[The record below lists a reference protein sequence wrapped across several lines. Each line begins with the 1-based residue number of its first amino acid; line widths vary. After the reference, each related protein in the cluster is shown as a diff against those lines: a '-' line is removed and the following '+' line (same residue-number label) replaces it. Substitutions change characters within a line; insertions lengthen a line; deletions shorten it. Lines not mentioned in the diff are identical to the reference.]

1 MIEFDKKQIS
11 DLTGQYTII
20 ARSCKVT
27 PKYVV
32 MVLTG
37 ERRQNSPKAQE
48 IAGKAKAI
56 LDILNN

>member
-11 DLTGQYTII
+11 DLAGQYTII

-27 PKYVV
+27 PAYVI
-32 MVLTG
+32 MVLRG
-37 ERRQNSPKAQE
+37 KRRQNSAKAQE

-56 LDILNN
+56 LDILSN